1 MNLINIYQ
9 IFYPKATKY
18 TFFSVTHG
26 TVYKVDIKQILTKKK
41 TEITSQILSDYNGI
55 KLEINNKRNYR
66 KYSKAWRLNNSLSN
80 DQCVIEEIREGLKKY

>member
-26 TVYKVDIKQILTKKK
+26 TVYKVDVLGHKANLNKK
-41 TEITSQILSDYNGI
+41 EN
-55 KLEINNKRNYR
+55 
-66 KYSKAWRLNNSLSN
+66 
-80 DQCVIEEIREGLKKY
+80 